1 MDITCD
7 TVLVLLL
14 NYLFLVLTR
23 AQTLNILAFEYTRNL
38 QKFPNLELDL
48 ELDIGQCAHYVEE
61 ISPAVPVVRQCFL
74 PKVQGQKLDPVKNY
88 TLNDTQ
94 NIQVKSAS
102 DIFTYVGLCDSTAVS
117 ELGLLHKGECVA
129 IEIASML
136 SFNKKTYIRAYVE
149 YYRHKVDILE
159 LKNDFTALLTAG
171 SGRELYLKNRS
182 IGTMEVVLVE
192 MKFHNKKK
200 AGLLKKSRYQSL
212 SMRDWFSH
220 AKAVGGEPANT
231 KIVRLSTAKRL
242 MEVTKYKTGQLRD
255 IESILA
261 RYEAEILETR
271 TEIERGY
278 QEPHLNYA
286 FKPYYTQ
293 AAKMRD
299 ASDRLLWEHV
309 SLVEIDINKSKVR
322 HKALDRKCKRNFL
335 PSCQQMKS
343 VKKNIRRLK
352 RTFDKERRKWSS
364 LSDVRKRQVVE
375 TTRKQIDNFLQEQT
389 KMNGQFKQWRKQQ
402 KALKKAERRRQKK
415 LRKKQK
421 KKKSKKSKKAKS
433 KTAKNNVFSQF
444 NNTIL
449 NVV

>member
-7 TVLVLLL
+7 TILFLLL
-14 NYLFLVLTR
+14 NYLFLALTR

-38 QKFPNLELDL
+38 QEIPNM

-61 ISPAVPVVRQCFL
+61 ISPGVPVVRQCFL
-74 PKVQGQKLDPVKNY
+74 PKVQGQKLDSAKNY
-88 TLNDTQ
+88 VLNDTQ
-94 NIQVKSAS
+94 NIEVKSAS
-102 DIFTYVGLCDSTAVS
+102 DIFTYVGLCDSKVVS

-159 LKNDFTALLTAG
+159 LENDFTALLTAG
-171 SGRELYLKNRS
+171 NERELYLKNRS

-192 MKFHNKKK
+192 MKFHKKKK
-200 AGLLKKSRYQSL
+200 AALLKKSRYQSL

-220 AKAVGGEPANT
+220 AKAVAGEPANT
-231 KIVRLSTAKRL
+231 KIVRLSTAKRV
-242 MEVTKYKTGQLRD
+242 MEVKKYKTGQLRA
-255 IESILA
+255 IEGALM

-278 QEPHLNYA
+278 TEPHLNYA
-286 FKPYYTQ
+286 FKPYHTQ
-293 AAKMRD
+293 AANMRST
-299 ASDRLLWEHV
+299 SDRIFWEQA
-309 SLVEIDINKSKVR
+309 SLVEIDINKSKIR

-335 PSCQQMKS
+335 PSCKLMKP

-352 RTFDKERRKWSS
+352 RKFDEKRRIWSS
-364 LSDVRKRQVVE
+364 LSDMRKRQLVE
-375 TTRKQIDNFLQEQT
+375 TTRKQIDSFLQEQT

-402 KALKKAERRRQKK
+402 KALKKAERLRQKK

-421 KKKSKKSKKAKS
+421 KKKSKKANDTTMKAIYFLAS
-433 KTAKNNVFSQF
+433 TPPY
-444 NNTIL
+444 
-449 NVV
+449 

>member
-7 TVLVLLL
+7 TLLVLLL
-14 NYLFLVLTR
+14 NYLFLVLTK
-23 AQTLNILAFEYTRNL
+23 AQTLNILAFEYTRNF
-38 QKFPNLELDL
+38 QEFPNL

-61 ISPAVPVVRQCFL
+61 ISPGIPLVRQCFL
-74 PKVQGQKLDPVKNY
+74 PNVQGQKPPEPVKNY

-94 NIQVKSAS
+94 SIEVKSAS
-102 DIFTYVGLCDSTAVS
+102 DIFTYVGLCDSAAVS

-129 IEIASML
+129 IEIASLL

-171 SGRELYLKNRS
+171 NGRELYLKNRS

-220 AKAVGGEPANT
+220 AKTVGGEPANT
-231 KIVRLSTAKRL
+231 KIIRLSTARRL

-255 IESILA
+255 IETALA
-261 RYEAEILETR
+261 RYEAEIFETR
-271 TEIERGY
+271 MEIERGY
-278 QEPHLNYA
+278 KEPHLNYA
-286 FKPYYTQ
+286 FKPYSTQ
-293 AAKMRD
+293 AAKLRQ
-299 ASDRLLWEHV
+299 APDRVLWEQA
-309 SLVEIDINKSKVR
+309 SLIEIDINKSKIR

-335 PSCQQMKS
+335 PTCKLMKP

-352 RTFDKERRKWSS
+352 KTFDKERKKWGT
-364 LSDVRKRQVVE
+364 LSDARRRQVVE
-375 TTRKQIDNFLQEQT
+375 TTRKQIDSLLQEQT

-402 KALKKAERRRQKK
+402 KALKRAEKLKQKKLKK
-415 LRKKQK
+415 LRKKQTRK
-421 KKKSKKSKKAKS
+421 KTKKSKKAKT
-433 KTAKNNVFSQF
+433 KTAKNNAFPQF